1 MFSLIVCIKRKEGWS
16 AAKFSEY
23 WRYMHADLIRKNTEF
38 SRHLVDYKQYHQDSE
53 VGGSVEGDV
62 KTFGDVI
69 RDFDG
74 IAVLTFLS
82 RQHWQLAIQEQQYI
96 DNIRPD
102 EFHFIDIKR
111 CRTFFMNPVN
121 ALSINDGD

>member
-1 MFSLIVCIKRKEGWS
+1 MFSLIVCIKRKQGWS
-16 AAKFSEY
+16 AVKFSEY
-23 WRYMHADLIRKNTEF
+23 WRDIHADLIRKNTEF
-38 SRHLVDYKQYHQDSE
+38 SRYLVDYKQYHQESDIE
-53 VGGSVEGDV
+53 GSV

-82 RQHWQLAIQEQQYI
+82 REHWQLAIQERQYI

-111 CRTFFMNPVN
+111 CRTFFMNAVN